1 MIRRPPR
8 STRTDTLFPYTTL
21 FRSSAARTIYDMLKP
36 YCEPAERCIREC
48 RLDEK
53 RGGKSQYK
61 RQLPAPV
68 AAAVLVLSDTV
79 AAGRKPDTAGRAV
92 ESELRA
98 AGFTPIH
105 YAVLPDEPQIGRA
118 HV

>member
-1 MIRRPPR
+1 MEAL
-8 STRTDTLFPYTTL
+8 T
-21 FRSSAARTIYDMLKP
+21 AASIAALTIYDMLKP
-36 YCEPAERCIREC
+36 YCEPAELCIREC

-79 AAGRKPDTAGRAV
+79 AAGRKPDTADRKRVVEGKSGSVRVALGGR
-92 ESELRA
+92 R
-98 AGFTPIH
+98 TIKKKKK
-105 YAVLPDEPQIGRA
+105 
-118 HV
+118 

>member
-1 MIRRPPR
+1 MEAL
-8 STRTDTLFPYTTL
+8 T
-21 FRSSAARTIYDMLKP
+21 AASIAALTIYDMLKP
-36 YCEPAERCIREC
+36 YCEPAELCIREC

-98 AGFTPIH
+98 AGFTPIRSEEH
-105 YAVLPDEPQIGRA
+105 TSELQSLMRISYAVFCLTTKN
-118 HV
+118 HN

>member
-1 MIRRPPR
+1 MLFFSSRRR
-8 STRTDTLFPYTTL
+8 HTRCALVTGVQTCALP
-21 FRSSAARTIYDMLKP
+21 I
-36 YCEPAERCIREC
+36 CEC

-105 YAVLPDEPQIGRA
+105 YAVLPDEPQALLEAVNPLRDRKSPRLNPSP
-118 HV
+118 

>member
-1 MIRRPPR
+1 
-8 STRTDTLFPYTTL
+8 
-21 FRSSAARTIYDMLKP
+21 MLKP
-36 YCEPAERCIREC
+36 YCEPAELCIREC

-79 AAGRKPDTAGRAV
+79 AVGRKPDTAGRAV

-105 YAVLPDEPQIGRA
+105 YAELPRSEEHTSEIPALMSQSYD
-118 HV
+118 VFC